1 MRPKRRILLID
12 SNEVRSSC
20 TAFQLRIW
28 GYSLATPDS
37 QADLILAFT
46 PVDEEKMNRLA
57 SFLECPLILVW
68 DGKGSV
74 ERIGSV
80 TLLTS
85 PEPAL
90 FLEYL
95 NTLSTRKRKRGPHRV
110 RPCCADAQAHT
121 HIDIGNSFQVAGCPG
136 D

>member
-1 MRPKRRILLID
+1 MRPKRKILLID
-12 SNEVRSSC
+12 SDEDRRSC

-46 PVDEEKMNRLA
+46 PADEEKLYRLA
-57 SFLECPLILVW
+57 AFLGCPLILVW

-74 ERIGSV
+74 ERVGSAV
-80 TLLTS
+80 ILTTPPS
-85 PEPAL
+85 LDLWERIRV
-90 FLEYL
+90 
-95 NTLSTRKRKRGPHRV
+95 LSARRRGPRKV
-110 RPCCADAQAHT
+110 RPCCAEAEAHT
-121 HIDIGNSFQVAGCPG
+121 HIDVGNSFQVAGCPG